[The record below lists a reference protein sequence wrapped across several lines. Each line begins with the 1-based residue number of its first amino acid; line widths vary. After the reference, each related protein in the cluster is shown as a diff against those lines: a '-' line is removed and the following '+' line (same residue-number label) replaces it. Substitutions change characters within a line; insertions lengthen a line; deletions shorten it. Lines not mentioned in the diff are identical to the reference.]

1 VPKSVP
7 IHDLPFTISEF
18 LQHRAPQ
25 HGRIAVWKSW
35 LGLNV
40 MNQENKPVR
49 KPRERIRSVLERH
62 PEIRIA
68 LLFGSLAAGK
78 ERRNSDLDLAVA
90 AGEPLGAQQKAA
102 LIEELAQVTG
112 RAVDVVD
119 LRTAAGLVLKNALT
133 TGVRLRVTDHALLA
147 ELVKRMWFD
156 EADFEPYR
164 RRILEARRKQWIS
177 G

>member
-1 VPKSVP
+1 MK
-7 IHDLPFTISEF
+7 E
-18 LQHRAPQ
+18 
-25 HGRIAVWKSW
+25 
-35 LGLNV
+35 
-40 MNQENKPVR
+40 ENTPVQTA
-49 KPRERIRSVLERH
+49 REGVRSALERH

-90 AGEPLGAQQKAA
+90 AEEPLGARQKTA

-119 LRTAAGLVLKNALT
+119 LRTAAGLVLKSALT
-133 TGVRLRVTDHALLA
+133 TGVRFRVTDHVLLA